1 MSVLSGG
8 GRERVCYDSKG
19 SGEERRGEEEEG
31 RNGGGGVIGWLL
43 VFRWGWKNG
52 KRREVVVLFCILPRT
67 KSPSRCWDIHTLG
80 KPTRPQQ
87 PRQRRLP
94 DDTHPRPPGTS
105 PNYPE

>member
-1 MSVLSGG
+1 MSVLGGG

-19 SGEERRGEEEEG
+19 SRECRGEEGEG

-43 VFRWGWKNG
+43 VFRWGWKNV

-67 KSPSRCWDIHTLG
+67 KSPSRCWDIHTPG

-87 PRQRRLP
+87 PRQRRLS
-94 DDTHPRPPGTS
+94 DDTHPKPPGTS
-105 PNYPE
+105 LNYFE